1 MEKEGIKKKG
11 HTRMKIPPGQLI
23 RYYGLRIWR
32 DMGNLLKWLL
42 LASLTGVVVG
52 ACSSVFARA
61 LTYVTRIRGEYPWV
75 ILTLPLAGLV
85 IVFLYQKIGKED
97 RGTNQVLSFIRSK
110 DEVPFRA
117 APLIFISTILTHLA
131 GGSAGREGAAIQLGG
146 SIGNQLGRWIRLDEE
161 DRHVI
166 VMCGMSGAFA
176 AVFGTPMAA
185 AVFAMEVVSVG
196 IMYYAALL
204 PCVISALI
212 ASGFC
217 RQLRYSSGKFSRKR
231 CCKADDG
238 ERSEDGSGGAG
249 LRGGQH
255 PVLRGFGG
263 SRKAVSPLAEKTPI
277 CGWRRQVFWL

>member
-97 RGTNQVLSFIRSK
+97 RGTNQVLSFIR
-110 DEVPFRA
+110 
-117 APLIFISTILTHLA
+117 
-131 GGSAGREGAAIQLGG
+131 G
-146 SIGNQLGRWIRLDEE
+146 
-161 DRHVI
+161 
-166 VMCGMSGAFA
+166 
-176 AVFGTPMAA
+176 
-185 AVFAMEVVSVG
+185 
-196 IMYYAALL
+196 
-204 PCVISALI
+204 
-212 ASGFC
+212 
-217 RQLRYSSGKFSRKR
+217 
-231 CCKADDG
+231 
-238 ERSEDGSGGAG
+238 
-249 LRGGQH
+249 
-255 PVLRGFGG
+255 
-263 SRKAVSPLAEKTPI
+263 
-277 CGWRRQVFWL
+277 